1 MILIF
6 EEIIYKNFFF
16 LYNIKYFFNSYI
28 MFQIVQF
35 ILNDWLFCW
44 IKQIIRNLILHNL
57 IFPIMEIYIHI
68 CKIQTL

>member
-28 MFQIVQF
+28 MFQIV
-35 ILNDWLFCW
+35 NLFW
-44 IKQIIRNLILHNL
+44 MIDYFVESSK
-57 IFPIMEIYIHI
+57 
-68 CKIQTL
+68 